1 MAKDDPE
8 GCEDQP
14 PDDFEA
20 DNAEF
25 DVGALSV
32 LKTAFGDTV
41 S

>member
-1 MAKDDPE
+1 MAQDDPE

-20 DNAEF
+20 DNGEF

-32 LKTAFGDTV
+32 LKTAFATPV